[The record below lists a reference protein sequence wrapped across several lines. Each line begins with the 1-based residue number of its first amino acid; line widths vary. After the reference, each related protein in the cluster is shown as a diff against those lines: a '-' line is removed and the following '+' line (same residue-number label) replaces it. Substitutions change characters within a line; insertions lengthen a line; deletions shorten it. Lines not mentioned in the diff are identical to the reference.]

1 MLIIH
6 ATQKLL
12 NTSRLTASLH
22 ISQATEG
29 QMLHSWYCSLLSTG
43 FTGKLMV
50 MYVHEPS
57 LLSVICR
64 GKTISGTWDEF
75 KHRLP
80 LLLKKFDFQSSFIES
95 ETGLADE
102 YVVSKTNS
110 RSILAYINQ
119 MKIHL
124 EIYYSRF
131 DSYDNIAQDLLEES
145 MMNYLYQT
153 GNKSNPYRTAIE
165 FWKDQ
170 KAIL

>member
-1 MLIIH
+1 
-6 ATQKLL
+6 
-12 NTSRLTASLH
+12 
-22 ISQATEG
+22 
-29 QMLHSWYCSLLSTG
+29 MLHSWYCSLLSTG